1 MEDMFMKL
9 GVSFESF
16 NKSRA
21 ESRIWGSWQQRHLGE
36 DGSLKKKKK
45 DKHAQRFPFRVHYSG
60 VPGEAELR
68 AGVDSH
74 QVKGEKKHIN

>member
-1 MEDMFMKL
+1 MAAETL
-9 GVSFESF
+9 GGRWEFE
-16 NKSRA
+16 
-21 ESRIWGSWQQRHLGE
+21 
-36 DGSLKKKKK
+36 KKKK

-74 QVKGEKKHIN
+74 QVKGKKNTLTESYPSSRC